1 MTEPTIEQVNQILT
15 QANLATVRL
24 ITPSFDLWKV
34 INSIANDRKFSEET
48 NFERLRVLL
57 KAGIIRDFDVLEHYN
72 HKVEHMDL
80 SYERCPL
87 VKILAPLERDG
98 TLYLSGSE
106 TIYQLSWDLYLDYI
120 KNIVLLGGR
129 VDHDGLLYRVFD
141 GRSEFEMCDYLMDTF
156 DVEQETINYVAS
168 LLLVKIHRGEV
179 MLKREKE
186 FRSEFEKLV
195 EKDRAAFEKLIEKGI
210 DINLPFS
217 DGDEFNS
224 FLGVVFCYDPTMFEQ
239 YLLQKPSQHIIA
251 DLPWEFAI
259 EEDHFHDKQ
268 LQLVKKLIELGY
280 QLPLDEII
288 ELLEEEELDDYA
300 KALAH

>member
-15 QANLATVRL
+15 QANLAPVKL
-24 ITPSFDLWKV
+24 KDF
-34 INSIANDRKFSEET
+34 SIYSVMARILEDNNFSEEA
-48 NFERLRVLL
+48 NFERVRALL
-57 KAGIIRDFDVLEHYN
+57 KAGILTELDVLKSFN
-72 HKVEHMDL
+72 SRVEDMDL
-80 SYERCPL
+80 SYEYCPL

-98 TLYLSGSE
+98 TLYLSDSE
-106 TIYQLSWDLYLDYI
+106 RIYQFSWDIYLDYI
-120 KNIVLLGGR
+120 KSIVLLGGR
-129 VDHDGLLYRVFD
+129 VDYDGLLYRVFD
-141 GRSEFEMCDYLMDTF
+141 GRSEFKMFNYLMDTF
-156 DVEQETINYVAS
+156 DVQQETINYVAS

-179 MLKREKE
+179 ILKREKKH
-186 FRSEFEKLV
+186 RTEFEKLV

-224 FLGVVFCYDPTMFEQ
+224 FLGYVFCYDPTMFEQ
-239 YLLQKPSQHIIA
+239 YLLQKPNQHIIA

-268 LQLVKKLIELGY
+268 LQLVKKLIGLGY
-280 QLPLDEII
+280 QLPLDEIM
-288 ELLEEEELDDYA
+288 ELLEDEELDDYA

>member
-1 MTEPTIEQVNQILT
+1 MTEPTIEQVNQVLT
-15 QANLATVRL
+15 QNNLATVRL
-24 ITPSFDLWKV
+24 ITPSFDLYEV
-34 INSIANDRKFSEET
+34 IHSIVDDSKFSEET
-48 NFERLRVLL
+48 NFERLRVLI
-57 KAGIIRDFDVLEHYN
+57 KAGILTDCDVLEHYN

-120 KNIVLLGGR
+120 KNIILLGGR
-129 VDHDGLLYRVFD
+129 VDHDRMLCSVFG
-141 GRSEFEMCDYLMDTF
+141 GRGEFELFNYLMDNF
-156 DVEQETINYVAS
+156 HIKPETINFVA
-168 LLLVKIHRGEV
+168 G
-179 MLKREKE
+179 MLIGQIYWAEGNADTQ
-186 FRSEFEKLV
+186 
-195 EKDRAAFEKLIEKGI
+195 DRAAFEKLVEKGI

-217 DGDEFNS
+217 NGDDFNS
-224 FLGVVFCYDPTMFEQ
+224 FLGYMFCYDPEMFEQ

-251 DLPWEFAI
+251 ALPWEFAI
-259 EEDHFHDKQ
+259 EEDYFHDKQ
-268 LQLVKKLIELGY
+268 LQLVQKLIELAY
-280 QLPLDEII
+280 PLPLDEII

>member
-1 MTEPTIEQVNQILT
+1 MTKPTIEQVNQILT
-15 QANLATVRL
+15 QANLAPVGLSEFYR
-24 ITPSFDLWKV
+24 PRV
-34 INSIANDRKFSEET
+34 IAEIIDDSDFSEET
-48 NFERLRVLL
+48 NFKRIRVLL
-57 KAGIIRDFDVLEHYN
+57 KAGILSELDVLEKFN
-72 HKVEHMDL
+72 HRVERMEL
-80 SYERCPL
+80 SYEDCPL

-98 TLYLSGSE
+98 TLYLADAE
-106 TIYQLSWDLYLDYI
+106 RIYQLSWDIYLDYI
-120 KNIVLLGGR
+120 KSIILLGGR

-141 GRSEFEMCDYLMDTF
+141 GRSSFKMFNYLMDNF
-156 DVEQETINYVAS
+156 HIKPETINSVAGA
-168 LLLVKIHRGEV
+168 LIAKKYWAEGNVAA
-179 MLKREKE
+179 RE
-186 FRSEFEKLV
+186 
-195 EKDRAAFEKLIEKGI
+195 RAAFEKLIEKGI

-224 FLGVVFCYDPTMFEQ
+224 FLGYVFCYDPTMFEQ